1 MRRHDDA
8 TIVARTGSSNLLDTS
23 AHPAQAEQVRQ
34 APASPRKQRVQ
45 LCAPIDFEE
54 WGRRF
59 RSGLIADRLPYGFDQ
74 LEGPEVEVHTRVVAS
89 PQRNI
94 RGLTGATGLRASG
107 PDWAVTWDERSAVA
121 AIQEGIRAPR
131 RASGLIW
138 ATDHIERSQRALE
151 MKLLRRYMR
160 QLDIVWCLSRP
171 QVDSAGKWLSSS
183 QSSGPRIEFLPF
195 GINTNHFAYTA
206 YPTTKMVLSLGN
218 DPDRD
223 PVSVVEA
230 MSEVR
235 RADPGVRLIIQST
248 MLDHAPPGVELLRSI
263 PHDELLRLYGA
274 ASVVL
279 IATRHNTHVSG
290 MTVALEAQSVGRPVV
305 MTSTRG
311 AEDYLLGES
320 AASVAPGDVRGLAAR
335 VLALLADPD
344 RSADIGR
351 TARQYTEERHTAAL
365 MMTRMSDLLSLPN

>member
-1 MRRHDDA
+1 MRR
-8 TIVARTGSSNLLDTS
+8 R
-23 AHPAQAEQVRQ
+23 E
-34 APASPRKQRVQ
+34 VQ

-59 RSGLIADRLPYGFDQ
+59 RSGLVADQLPYGFDQ
-74 LEGPEVEVHTRVVAS
+74 LAGPAVHVQTKVVAP
-89 PQRNI
+89 PQWKI
-94 RGLTGATGLRASG
+94 RGITGAAGRRAPG
-107 PDWAVTWDERSAVA
+107 PDWAVTWDERSAVSA
-121 AIQEGIRAPR
+121 FQEGSAASR

-138 ATDHIERSQRALE
+138 ATDHLERSQRALE
-151 MKLLRRYMR
+151 MKILRRYMR
-160 QLDIVWCLSRP
+160 QLDVIWCLSRP
-171 QVDSAGKWLSSS
+171 QVDPAQKWLRSSR
-183 QSSGPRIEFLPF
+183 SSGPRIEFLPF
-195 GINTNHFAYTA
+195 GINTDHFAYTA
-206 YPTTKMVLSLGN
+206 YPNTKTVLSLGN

-223 PVSVVEA
+223 PASVVEA

-235 RADPGVRLIIQST
+235 RADPDVRLIIQSAT
-248 MLDHAPPGVELLRSI
+248 LDHAPPGVELVRSV

-305 MTSTRG
+305 MTATPG
-311 AEDYLLGES
+311 ADDYLLAEC
-320 AASVAPGDVRGLAAR
+320 AAAIAPGDVRGLSAK

-351 TARQYTEERHTAAL
+351 RARQHVEERHTAAL
-365 MMTRMSDLLSLPN
+365 MMTRLSELLSLPD

>member
-8 TIVARTGSSNLLDTS
+8 TIVARRARS
-23 AHPAQAEQVRQ
+23 
-34 APASPRKQRVQ
+34 KQRVE

-59 RSGLIADRLPYGFDQ
+59 HSGLVADRLPYGFDR
-74 LEGPEVEVHTRVVAS
+74 LEGPEVEVHTKVVAS
-89 PQRNI
+89 PKRNI
-94 RGLTGATGLRASG
+94 RGLAGAAGIRASG

-121 AIQEGIRAPR
+121 AIQEGIWAPR

-151 MKLLRRYMR
+151 MKILRRYMR
-160 QLDIVWCLSRP
+160 QLDLVWCLSRP
-171 QVDSAGKWLSSS
+171 QVDSAREWLASS
-183 QSSGPRIEFLPF
+183 QSRTPRIEFLPF

-206 YPTTKMVLSLGN
+206 YPNTKMVLSLGN

-235 RADPGVRLIIQST
+235 RADPDVRLIIQST
-248 MLDHAPPGVELLRSI
+248 TLDHVPPGVELLRSI
-263 PHDELLRLYGA
+263 SHEELLRLYGA

-279 IATRHNTHVSG
+279 IATRHNTHMSG

-305 MTSTRG
+305 MTATPG
-311 AEDYLLGES
+311 AEDYLLGEC
-320 AASVAPGDVRGLAAR
+320 AASVAPGDVRGLATK

-344 RSADIGR
+344 RSAGIGR
-351 TARQYTEERHTAAL
+351 RARHYTIEGHTAAL
-365 MMTRMSDLLSLPN
+365 MMTTMSELLSLSN

>member
-1 MRRHDDA
+1 
-8 TIVARTGSSNLLDTS
+8 
-23 AHPAQAEQVRQ
+23 
-34 APASPRKQRVQ
+34 
-45 LCAPIDFEE
+45 
-54 WGRRF
+54 
-59 RSGLIADRLPYGFDQ
+59 
-74 LEGPEVEVHTRVVAS
+74 
-89 PQRNI
+89 
-94 RGLTGATGLRASG
+94 
-107 PDWAVTWDERSAVA
+107 
-121 AIQEGIRAPR
+121 
-131 RASGLIW
+131 
-138 ATDHIERSQRALE
+138 
-151 MKLLRRYMR
+151 MR

-235 RADPGVRLIIQST
+235 RVDPSVRLIIQSM
-248 MLDHAPPGVELLRSI
+248 MLDHAPPGIELLRSI
-263 PHDELLRLYGA
+263 SHDELLRLYGA

-305 MTSTRG
+305 MTATPG
-311 AEDYLLGES
+311 AEDYLLGDS
-320 AASVAPGDVRGLAAR
+320 GAAVAPGDVHAMTAR
-335 VLALLADPD
+335 VLALLADPE

-351 TARQYTEERHTAAL
+351 RARQHTEERHTTAL
-365 MMTRMSDLLSLPN
+365 MMARMCGLLSLANESGS